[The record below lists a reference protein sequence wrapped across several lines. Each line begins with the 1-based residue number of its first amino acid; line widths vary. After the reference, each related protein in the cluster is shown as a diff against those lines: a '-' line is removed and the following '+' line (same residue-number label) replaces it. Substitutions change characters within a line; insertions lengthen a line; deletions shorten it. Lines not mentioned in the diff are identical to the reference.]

1 MSPIVFDDYYEK
13 KKVPVIQVQLVNI
26 PDLTLIIIW
35 NSLLRVPEASR
46 W

>member
-26 PDLTLIIIW
+26 PDLALIICH
-35 NSLLRVPEASR
+35 SLLKVPEAVC

>member
-13 KKVPVIQVQLVNI
+13 EKVPVIQVQLVNI
-26 PDLTLIIIW
+26 PDLALIIW
-35 NSLLRVPEASR
+35 NSLLRVPEASC